1 MTTMK
6 GSKEELDRLPE
17 GLRSLLERELEAGNE
32 IVEIGHGFPA
42 PPAGLYVKL
51 ARPVTTRPHESPDGV
66 EFYDR
71 NTPYC
76 SGEFND
82 PKRFFFVLEPPRPA
96 PPEPDMDAIREAHA
110 SGPDVMP
117 DAKDGG
123 HSPKDENPLARF
135 VRSMVIDHE
144 KWHDGIGYD
153 LEAVEKAS
161 PQERKEIEDLLMER
175 KGRDWRDIEA
185 LERLDTPRSRAAIR
199 EAFASGDSMVRMAV
213 LRHADRKSVV

>member
-117 DAKDGG
+117 DAKDEDI
-123 HSPKDENPLARF
+123 HRRPKILWPVSYGAWSSTTRNGMTG
-135 VRSMVIDHE
+135 SGTI
-144 KWHDGIGYD
+144 
-153 LEAVEKAS
+153 
-161 PQERKEIEDLLMER
+161 
-175 KGRDWRDIEA
+175 WR
-185 LERLDTPRSRAAIR
+185 RSRR
-199 EAFASGDSMVRMAV
+199 PHRRNGRRSRTF
-213 LRHADRKSVV
+213 